1 MAGLASFVDGFTS
14 GVDMRHKWDDR
25 KRRNIF
31 DDEDRAWQGETR
43 GWDREDREYTL
54 SERARARKAADE
66 AEAARKADAAAYAEA
81 YRTTGEYRQAGEDAA
96 TNAPRRSIMGDQG
109 ADVPGGMGG
118 GLSFGAAVQGGG
130 GRDPRDMNAPDMRP
144 VGAGLSQTAPAAPPG
159 PTIDPAS
166 LPDQRGAAGRQPRL
180 VDIPGYSYDDWQ
192 GMTPKERRLANLPSS
207 AIGAQM
213 HFDRFSEGLGIP
225 YQPEP
230 RSVMFDERMTDTPEV
245 AAAREV
251 ASAQDAT
258 RRREQVETPAG
269 AQPDQPTPA
278 VPTAA
283 PAGSPADAAFAAPAR
298 RSVDP
303 TATPGAANPAEA
315 PSVQLAQAAAPGL
328 SFGSAVS
335 GSTRRSTADSS
346 EQVEAR
352 ASRNFLDDYMTKG
365 VPVLMEHFLK
375 TGQVD
380 KARAFDTWVKE
391 AGTQKSMKTW
401 AKAAFAAATGNQKG
415 MLDAFTEYHDGV
427 DDGATVQRGESGFFE
442 DPNTGT
448 IMIRL
453 VFKDDET
460 GEKWEQVMEGSEDV
474 LQQGIYAL
482 APEAQ
487 FERLYEQNKD
497 AQQVRRA
504 GQEADQRLVEA
515 AMKAAGASEDVVAL
529 AFKELDDSVIGFA
542 DLPGDEQ
549 IRKVLERLNMKD
561 TARAIRGGAGAGGQG
576 ATAADLPVYQ

>member
-43 GWDREDREYTL
+43 QWDREDREHTL

-66 AEAARKADAAAYAEA
+66 AEAARKAEAAAYAEA
-81 YRTTGEYRQAGEDAA
+81 YRRAGEPAA
-96 TNAPRRSIMGDQG
+96 TNAPRRSVMGDQG

-118 GLSFGAAVQGGG
+118 GLSFGAAVQSG
-130 GRDPRDMNAPDMRP
+130 GRDPRDMNPPDMRP
-144 VGAGLSQTAPAAPPG
+144 AGAGLSQTAPAAPPSPTLG

-192 GMTPKERRLANLPSS
+192 GMTPKERRVAGLPSS

-225 YQPEP
+225 YQPAR
-230 RSVMFDERMTDTPEV
+230 RSVMFDERMTDTPDV

-251 ASAQDAT
+251 AAAQDAT
-258 RRREQVETPAG
+258 RRREQVETPAR

-283 PAGSPADAAFAAPAR
+283 PAESPADAAFAAPTR

-303 TATPGAANPAEA
+303 NATPGAANPAEA
-315 PSVQLAQAAAPGL
+315 PSVQLAQAAAPAGL

-335 GSTRRSTADSS
+335 GTPRRSTAASS
-346 EQVEAR
+346 EQIEAR
-352 ASRNFLDDYMTKG
+352 ASRGFLDDYMTKG
-365 VPVLMEHFLK
+365 VPVLMDHFLQ
-375 TGQVD
+375 TGQID
-380 KARAFDTWVKE
+380 KARAFDTWVRE
-391 AGTQKSMKTW
+391 ADTQKSMKTW

-415 MLDAFTEYHDGV
+415 MLDAFTEYHDSV

-442 DPNTGT
+442 DPDTGT

-453 VFKDDET
+453 VFKDDAT

-487 FERLYEQNKD
+487 FERLYEQNRE
-497 AQQVRRA
+497 AQAVRRA

-529 AFKELDDSVIGFA
+529 AFKELDDAVIGFA
-542 DLPGDEQ
+542 DLPGDQQ
-549 IRKVLERLNMKD
+549 IGMVLERLNMKD

-576 ATAADLPVYQ
+576 GTAADLPVYQ